1 MTSNLVSRYDL
12 TLAGRPGSS
21 TSLLNLLSLGRRG
34 RRLLFNKMLSLSLRC
49 CHDDDAAANY
59 DDDDG
64 DDDADGDDPML
75 ASQVT
80 YPDFSY
86 DCEALAVDPV
96 TRYRIVPPGQK
107 AILEGDVAP
116 SVQNDDNG

>member
-1 MTSNLVSRYDL
+1 MTSKLVSKYDPI
-12 TLAGRPGSS
+12 LAGRPGSS

-64 DDDADGDDPML
+64 DDDADGDAAADYGADDGHADDAHVDDVDADDDPML
-75 ASQVT
+75 ATQVT

-96 TRYRIVPPGQK
+96 TRY
-107 AILEGDVAP
+107 
-116 SVQNDDNG
+116 